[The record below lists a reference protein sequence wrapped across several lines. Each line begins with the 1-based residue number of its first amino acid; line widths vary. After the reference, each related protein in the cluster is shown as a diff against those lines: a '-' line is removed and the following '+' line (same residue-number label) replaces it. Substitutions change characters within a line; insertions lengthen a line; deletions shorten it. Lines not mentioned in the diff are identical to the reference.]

1 MFTLVLMSYMVACG
15 LVHVKQEVLI
25 GMVHLVIV
33 VLFSH
38 SVLLA
43 WSICVAFTHGQ
54 LLPFRRTERAI
65 GQRRQHGLR

>member
-1 MFTLVLMSYMVACG
+1 MACIATTSQGCAAHSRRIQKTGEIVMFTLVSMPYMVACG

-25 GMVHLVIV
+25 GMIHLVFV

-43 WSICVAFTHGQ
+43 
-54 LLPFRRTERAI
+54 
-65 GQRRQHGLR
+65 